1 MYIDGDRT
9 WSMIMLFEIVCIKMQ
24 DSILYD
30 RHCLRLGTSIGV
42 VDVAAHQKKPRS
54 IAPIGNTEEEE
65 EEEMLIRK
73 KEERKR

>member
-1 MYIDGDRT
+1 
-9 WSMIMLFEIVCIKMQ
+9 MIMLFEISCIQ
-24 DSILYD
+24 NTRPHLV
-30 RHCLRLGTSIGV
+30 RQTLLGTSVGV

-54 IAPIGNTEEEE
+54 IAPIGNSE